1 MYPRCALYSQLYT
14 VNRGLERMFV
24 GANVLLSSALYVS
37 FVVESKFQIL

>member
-1 MYPRCALYSQLYT
+1 MQGARCIDSFT

-37 FVVESKFQIL
+37 FVVESKF